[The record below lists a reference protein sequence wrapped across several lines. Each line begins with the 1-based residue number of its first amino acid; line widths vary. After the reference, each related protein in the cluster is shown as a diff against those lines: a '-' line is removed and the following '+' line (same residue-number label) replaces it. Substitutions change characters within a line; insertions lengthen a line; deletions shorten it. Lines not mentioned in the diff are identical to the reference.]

1 RRGPA
6 AVRHGGG
13 AIGGAVEIEDRRI
26 PREVAAGLQTR
37 SELRAAAGQVAGV
50 FRLDSGLA
58 NADGTGGWAWHAD
71 VHGRRQGDVRIPGSA
86 IDPEALRQ
94 QFGLSTAR
102 NSVGRIANTASH
114 SGGGAVGSSWVGND
128 GSFAGMALSTLRLD
142 YGVPPGG
149 HSHAQPTP
157 GQPETAEEAVRIRA
171 RQHRLDGRAELA
183 LPWALAPLLKLRAAG
198 TDYRHDERDGG
209 AAATTFLH
217 RAGELKAEINH
228 RLLDT
233 SDAQADPGGSVGV
246 SFTRRRFSAL
256 GDEFFA
262 PQTEVQG
269 AAAFLLQAIDW
280 AGWRLQAGLRAESQ
294 VTQPEAYAL
303 QREGLRVTKLP
314 PRRRFQPLSASLSAR
329 RSIAATEV
337 TLTAWSAERA
347 PELQEL
353 YADGP
358 HLASRTYDLGN
369 ENLDVEQ
376 LRGADIGLARR
387 IGSLTVRGNA
397 FHYRSDSYIVQRS
410 VGRFYNTDARAVR
423 FECARLES
431 CLAVTQYEQAPARLH
446 GYEVGAGWPWRQGEG
461 SGGWRGE
468 WRLDTDA
475 VRGRLASGGDL
486 PRLPPRRVT
495 LGFEAQ
501 KGSWLGDA
509 RLVHARPQT
518 RPGANETPTAGW
530 TQLHASLHHSRFNA
544 AGQGWSLF
552 GIGRNLTDRT
562 ARNSTSFLRN
572 LAPEPG
578 RSLFVGLEV

>member
-1 RRGPA
+1 M
-6 AVRHGGG
+6 
-13 AIGGAVEIEDRRI
+13 
-26 PREVAAGLQTR
+26 
-37 SELRAAAGQVAGV
+37 
-50 FRLDSGLA
+50 
-58 NADGTGGWAWHAD
+58 
-71 VHGRRQGDVRIPGSA
+71 RIPGSA
-86 IDPEALRQ
+86 IDAEALRQ

-209 AAATTFLH
+209 VAATTFLH

-431 CLAVTQYEQAPARLH
+431 CLAVTQYEQPPARLH
-446 GYEVGAGWPWRQGEG
+446 GYEVGAGWPWREGEG
-461 SGGWRGE
+461 STGWRGE

-501 KGSWLGDA
+501 KGSWSGDA

-530 TQLHASLHHSRFNA
+530 TQLHASLHHSRFNP

-578 RSLFVGLEV
+578 RSLFVGLEVRS